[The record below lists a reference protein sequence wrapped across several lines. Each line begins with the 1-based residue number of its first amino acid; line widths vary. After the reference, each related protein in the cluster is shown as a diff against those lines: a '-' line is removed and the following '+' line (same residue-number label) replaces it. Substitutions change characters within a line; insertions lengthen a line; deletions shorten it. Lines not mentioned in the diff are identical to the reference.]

1 MAVPQ
6 LTLVPRETI
15 QDKNVKAARK
25 EGNIPAVVYSKG
37 KTTKE
42 VFADEKEIMR
52 LLNEF
57 GSNRKITLN
66 LGGEKTFAIIKEIQK
81 DFMKN
86 QLIHLDLQTLDENVK
101 LTMTMNI
108 HVLNR
113 DVVEQGDFVLQ
124 IQANEVEIE
133 MFPRHMP
140 ESVEVDASLLKDQ
153 DNLTLA
159 DLNIAGD
166 ENIEI
171 MDDMETVVATL
182 TYIQEIEEEEEE
194 TEDVDAADVPTVD
207 ETEEEENEE

>member
-15 QDKNVKAARK
+15 QDKSVKAARK

-37 KTTKE
+37 KPTKE

-66 LGGEKTFAIIKEIQK
+66 LNGEKSFAIIKEVQK
-81 DFMKN
+81 DYMKN
-86 QLIHLDLQTLDENVK
+86 RFIHLDLQALDENVK
-101 LTMTMNI
+101 LSMMMNI
-108 HVLNR
+108 NILNR
-113 DVVEQGDFVLQ
+113 DSVEKGDYVLQ
-124 IQANEVEIE
+124 VQANEVEIE

-140 ESVEVDASLLKDQ
+140 DSVEVDAALLRDK
-153 DNLTLA
+153 DNLTMA
-159 DLNIAGD
+159 DLNIATD

-171 MDDMETVVATL
+171 LDDKETVIATL
-182 TYIQEIEEEEEE
+182 SYIQEISEEESEEV
-194 TEDVDAADVPTVD
+194 VDAGAVPTVG
-207 ETEEEENEE
+207 ETEGTAGEE

>member
-37 KTTKE
+37 KPTKE

-81 DFMKN
+81 DYMKN
-86 QLIHLDLQTLDENVK
+86 QLIHLDLQSLDENVK

-108 HVLNR
+108 HILNR
-113 DVVEQGDFVLQ
+113 DSVEQGDYVLQ
-124 IQANEVEIE
+124 VQANEVELE

-140 ESVEVDASLLKDQ
+140 ESVEVDAALLKDQ
-153 DNLTLA
+153 DNLTMA
-159 DLNIAGD
+159 DLNIASD

-171 MDDMETVVATL
+171 LDDMETVIATL
-182 TYIQEIEEEEEE
+182 SYIQEISEEEE
-194 TEDVDAADVPTVD
+194 TDEEVDAADVPTVD
-207 ETEEEENEE
+207 ETEEDEEE

>member
-25 EGNIPAVVYSKG
+25 DGNIPAVVYSKG
-37 KTTKE
+37 KATKE
-42 VFADEKEIMR
+42 VFADEREIVR

-66 LGGEKTFAIIKEIQK
+66 LGGEKTFGIIKEIQK
-81 DFMKN
+81 DYMKN
-86 QLIHLDLQTLDENVK
+86 QLIHLDLQALDENVK

-108 HVLNR
+108 HIANR
-113 DVVEQGDFVLQ
+113 EAVEQGDYVLQ
-124 IQANEVEIE
+124 VQANEVEIE

-140 ESVEVDASLLKDQ
+140 EAVEVDASLLKNQ
-153 DNLTLA
+153 DNLTMA
-159 DLNIAGD
+159 DLDIAKD

-171 MDDMETVVATL
+171 MDDMDTVIATL
-182 TYIQEIEEEEEE
+182 SYIQEMKE
-194 TEDVDAADVPTVD
+194 TEEGEEVDAGDVPTVG
-207 ETEEEENEE
+207 ETNQSEDGE

>member
-15 QDKNVKAARK
+15 QDKSVKAARK

-37 KTTKE
+37 KPTKE

-66 LGGEKTFAIIKEIQK
+66 LNGEKSFAIIKEVQK
-81 DFMKN
+81 DYMKN
-86 QLIHLDLQTLDENVK
+86 QFIHLDLQALDENVK
-101 LTMTMNI
+101 LSMMMNI
-108 HVLNR
+108 NILNR
-113 DVVEQGDFVLQ
+113 DSVEKGDYVLQ
-124 IQANEVEIE
+124 VQANEVEIE

-140 ESVEVDASLLKDQ
+140 DSVEVDAALLRDK
-153 DNLTLA
+153 DNLTMA
-159 DLNIAGD
+159 DLNIATD

-171 MDDMETVVATL
+171 LDDKETVIATL
-182 TYIQEIEEEEEE
+182 SYIQEISEEE
-194 TEDVDAADVPTVD
+194 TEEVVDAGAVPTVG
-207 ETEEEENEE
+207 ETEGAADEE